1 MIRANKLLKLN
12 AELQIHNGECEQT
25 RLDMRLRCGRKPAG
39 LLCGG
44 RYTPDSQGPHVI
56 EDQLYV
62 TLQCVKCTY
71 VTLLNLNFN

>member
-1 MIRANKLLKLN
+1 MHVRKLLKIN

-44 RYTPDSQGPHVI
+44 RYAPDSQGPHVI
-56 EDQLYV
+56 EDQLYT
-62 TLQCVKCTY
+62 TLQCDKCKY